1 MKEVNP
7 NDIVMLDPYDFQR
20 QFAMSLY
27 VPNIQNRLLV
37 QKTDEEGKPLDGAT
51 FALYKQS
58 DATITDGTY
67 TIQNEANP
75 VQRSQKTGTI
85 AEGVNGEIK
94 GAATFSGIPKGKYYL
109 IETEA
114 PGGFEKNPTAVPVIV
129 DDTGVYADAGKEEDM
144 VSVNLGVGKLVKS
157 MVQFAADDDID
168 ATLHDIKAALETGT
182 YSKEGEETG
191 TWTWNENTNWSEA
204 THLSYS
210 TNDAVLEYAPISE
223 EYPNVL
229 SYDKGWGRLSIRQ
242 CMDHDDIIQSP
253 KQPLGDQSLNNLFS
267 GTTMVVV
274 GNQRQA
280 AGKLSIT
287 KNVAGLD
294 EDIASQLSFDITLTA
309 EPKNLNGGT
318 VYRMKDGETSEK
330 VPFSEEGKATLS
342 IHDGETITLQVPAG
356 VTITVKE
363 DAVSGFTVAYEDT
376 SSASEAVS
384 VSEQSQG
391 ISVTIEEKAD
401 KAITITNTFDSGNAV
416 AEIIPAIN
424 KTFTGSGWNIGDAV
438 SFQIEAMTEDTPVPN
453 PNRITI
459 TKSSD
464 STASASFAPIIFT
477 EAGTYQYKITENE
490 GDLNRVKYDTS
501 VYTLSVTV
509 TDNEERGLTVSNW
522 SIKKNGKPADEIV
535 FTNHRSSGSHRPD
548 PDPDDDKPSLNTE
561 DHYGYIIGY
570 PVDYYTGLPTEDQTK
585 KPVKPQGNI
594 TRAEVATIYFRMLT
608 DESRNHFWSQDSGY
622 PDVALA
628 DWFNNAI
635 ATLSNGGIISGYPDG
650 TFDPNG
656 YITRAEFAVI
666 AARFFDMDYQ
676 GEDLF
681 PDIDG
686 HWAQDYINQAAEDGF
701 IEGYPDGT
709 FGPDKYITRA
719 EAVTLVN
726 RTLDRHPDPDHF
738 LEDMLVWPDN
748 LDTEQW
754 YYADMQEATNS
765 HEYQVKKDA
774 QGNEYEV
781 WTKVLPVRDW
791 EAFEKEWSDANSAEN
806 PGEVVGKN

>member
-1 MKEVNP
+1 
-7 NDIVMLDPYDFQR
+7 
-20 QFAMSLY
+20 MSL
-27 VPNIQNRLLV
+27 VP
-37 QKTDEEGKPLDGAT
+37 K
-51 FALYKQS
+51 
-58 DATITDGTY
+58 
-67 TIQNEANP
+67 
-75 VQRSQKTGTI
+75 
-85 AEGVNGEIK
+85 
-94 GAATFSGIPKGKYYL
+94 
-109 IETEA
+109 
-114 PGGFEKNPTAVPVIV
+114 
-129 DDTGVYADAGKEEDM
+129 
-144 VSVNLGVGKLVKS
+144 
-157 MVQFAADDDID
+157 
-168 ATLHDIKAALETGT
+168 
-182 YSKEGEETG
+182 
-191 TWTWNENTNWSEA
+191 
-204 THLSYS
+204 
-210 TNDAVLEYAPISE
+210 
-223 EYPNVL
+223 
-229 SYDKGWGRLSIRQ
+229 
-242 CMDHDDIIQSP
+242 
-253 KQPLGDQSLNNLFS
+253 
-267 GTTMVVV
+267 
-274 GNQRQA
+274 
-280 AGKLSIT
+280 IT
-287 KNVAGLD
+287 K
-294 EDIASQLSFDITLTA
+294 Q
-309 EPKNLNGGT
+309 
-318 VYRMKDGETSEK
+318 
-330 VPFSEEGKATLS
+330 
-342 IHDGETITLQVPAG
+342 
-356 VTITVKE
+356 
-363 DAVSGFTVAYEDT
+363 
-376 SSASEAVS
+376 
-384 VSEQSQG
+384 
-391 ISVTIEEKAD
+391 
-401 KAITITNTFDSGNAV
+401 
-416 AEIIPAIN
+416 
-424 KTFTGSGWNIGDAV
+424 FTGSGWSTGDEV
-438 SFQIEAMTEDTPVPN
+438 SFQIKATGEDKEGTPVPN
-453 PNRITI
+453 PDQITI

-477 EAGTYQYKITENE
+477 EAGTYQYEITEDE

-509 TDNEERGLTVSNW
+509 TDNGEKGLTVSNW

-686 HWAQDYINQAAEDGF
+686 HWAQDYINQAAENGF